1 YANAGWTSNEPPL
14 LLVVSVVPGRAARE
28 RVRASPSCTRVAI
41 KRSKVFYLLSE
52 LRAAR
57 NVPGVPPVA
66 PVRLIGYPLA
76 MAFRPQDLHDF
87 DIAREIRIET
97 HTPEH
102 STRSTIIWVVVDNG
116 QIFVRSVRGE
126 RGVWYKEALATPAVT
141 IDDRGRRLEATAV
154 PVHDADSIRRVS
166 EALQRKYARDEG
178 LAEMLEASS
187 LDATFRLEPRTA
199 DEV

>member
-1 YANAGWTSNEPPL
+1 
-14 LLVVSVVPGRAARE
+14 
-28 RVRASPSCTRVAI
+28 
-41 KRSKVFYLLSE
+41 
-52 LRAAR
+52 
-57 NVPGVPPVA
+57 
-66 PVRLIGYPLA
+66 
-76 MAFRPQDLHDF
+76 M
-87 DIAREIRIET
+87 
-97 HTPEH
+97 
-102 STRSTIIWVVVDNG
+102 VVDNG

-199 DEV
+199 DEVPLEAPAFLGADEPSELGPPVDVSLLDAGPPVDESVILQPHKPV